1 MVGAAVIGEA
11 VVGAEVVLLLSAA
24 VVDAVEALVASG
36 VIVDV
41 FLTELLVNCLKSPN
55 VPCDNDKA
63 AIAAT

>member
-1 MVGAAVIGEA
+1 MIGAA

-24 VVDAVEALVASG
+24 VVDAVEVLVVSG

-41 FLTELLVNCLKSPN
+41 FLAELLVNCLRSPN
-55 VPCDNDKA
+55 VSCDNDKA

>member
-24 VVDAVEALVASG
+24 VVDAVEVLVVSG

-41 FLTELLVNCLKSPN
+41 FLAELLVNCL
-55 VPCDNDKA
+55 PCDNDKA
-63 AIAAT
+63 EIAAT